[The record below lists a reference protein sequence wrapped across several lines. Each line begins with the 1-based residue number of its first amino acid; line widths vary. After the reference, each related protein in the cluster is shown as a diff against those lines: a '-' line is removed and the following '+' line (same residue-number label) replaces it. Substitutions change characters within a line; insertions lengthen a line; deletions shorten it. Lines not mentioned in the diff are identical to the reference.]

1 MQSPVFPDV
10 HLSMLQSV
18 ELPQVLRVK
27 LTHPYEPPVE
37 SIEAAVSQELSKSQQ
52 LKTLANGASVAV
64 AVGSRGISGIAT
76 VARAAVD
83 YLKSAGFS
91 PFIVPGMGSHGGGTA
106 EGQVDVLSGLGVTE
120 ESMGVPIKAT
130 MEVVKYGTSS
140 QGVDAVFDKNAA
152 GADGVVV
159 INRVKSHTSFDRP
172 IESGLT
178 KMVAVGLGKGEGAR
192 RVHVLGPQG
201 LRDVLPELAKISIE
215 NSPICYGLALVE
227 NPQKELVTIEGVEP
241 DQFYATDERL
251 LVKAKSLLARL
262 PFDQIDAL
270 VCELVGK
277 NISGAGMDF
286 AVTART
292 DIRGIDNPPK
302 PLIHRIGVLGVTP
315 ESKGNANG
323 IGMAD
328 YAPKDFINSIDLL
341 SIYFNGV
348 TASIVEKGRIPLVL
362 PHDLDVFRA
371 CVSTAWVADPTQAR
385 FCMIKSTSHLNE
397 ILVSPTLFADIEGRD
412 GVEVVEPARP
422 LNFSEEGKLLTHCNG

>member
-18 ELPQVLRVK
+18 ELPEVLRVK
-27 LTHPYEPPVE
+27 LTHPYAPAVAN
-37 SIEAAVSQELSKSQQ
+37 IDTAVSEELSKSQQ
-52 LKTLANGASVAV
+52 LGALAKGASVAV
-64 AVGSRGISGIAT
+64 AVGSRGISGIAK
-76 VARAAVD
+76 VARATVD
-83 YLKSAGFS
+83 HLKASGFS
-91 PFIVPGMGSHGGGTA
+91 PFIVPGMGSHGGGIA
-106 EGQVDVLSGLGVTE
+106 EGQVAVLAGLGVTE
-120 ESMGVPIKAT
+120 DSMGVPIRAT

-140 QGVDAVFDKNAA
+140 QGVDAMFDKNAA
-152 GADGVVV
+152 EADAVVV

-178 KMVAVGLGKGEGAR
+178 KMVAVGLGKGEGAK
-192 RVHVLGPQG
+192 RVHVLGPEG

-215 NSPICYGLALVE
+215 HSPICYGLALVE

-241 DQFYATDERL
+241 DQFYAADERL
-251 LVKAKSLLARL
+251 LIKAKSLLARL

-270 VCELVGK
+270 ICELVGK

-292 DIRGIDNPPK
+292 DIRGIENPPK

-328 YAPKDFINSIDLL
+328 FAPKDFINSIDLHA
-341 SIYFNGV
+341 IYFNGV
-348 TASIVEKGRIPLVL
+348 TAAIVEKGRIPLVL

-371 CVSTAWVADPTQAR
+371 SVSTSWVADPTQAR
-385 FCMIKSTSHLNE
+385 LCIIRSTSQMNE
-397 ILVSPTLFADIEGRD
+397 ILISPTLYAEIKDRPDIE
-412 GVEVVEPARP
+412 VLEQARP
-422 LNFSEEGKLLTHCNG
+422 IEFSDDGKLLTRCNG

>member
-1 MQSPVFPDV
+1 MQSPTFPAV

-18 ELPQVLRVK
+18 ELPKVIPVR
-27 LTHPYEPPVE
+27 LTHPTAPAVPD
-37 SIEAAVSQELSKSQQ
+37 IEAAVAAELAKSQR
-52 LKTLANGASVAV
+52 LKTLAQGASVAV
-64 AVGSRGISGIAT
+64 AVGSRGISGIARVAKAT
-76 VARAAVD
+76 VD
-83 YLKSAGFS
+83 HLKSMGLS
-91 PFIVPGMGSHGGGTA
+91 PFIVPGMGSHGGGIA
-106 EGQVDVLSGLGVTE
+106 EGQVAVLGGLGVTE
-120 ESMGVPIKAT
+120 ESMGVPIRAT

-140 QGVDAVFDKNAA
+140 QGVDAMFDKFASQ
-152 GADGVVV
+152 ADGVVV

-178 KMVAVGLGKGEGAR
+178 KMVAVGLGKGEGAK
-192 RVHVLGPQG
+192 RVHVLGPEG

-215 NSPICYGLALVE
+215 HSPICYGIALVE
-227 NPQKELVTIEGVEP
+227 NPHKELVTIEGVEP
-241 DQFYATDERL
+241 DNFYSADERL

-262 PFDQIDAL
+262 PFEQIDAL

-292 DIRGIDNPPK
+292 DIRGVDNPPN

-328 YAPKDFINSIDLL
+328 YAPMDFINSIDLH

-348 TASIVEKGRIPLVL
+348 TAAIVEKGRIPLVL

-385 FCMIKSTSHLNE
+385 LCMIRSTSQMNE
-397 ILVSPTLFADIEGRD
+397 VMVSPSLFEEIDGRDDIEKLGD
-412 GVEVVEPARP
+412 AQPIE
-422 LNFSEEGKLLTHCNG
+422 FSEDGKLLTRCKG

>member
-1 MQSPVFPDV
+1 MQSPTFPAV

-18 ELPQVLRVK
+18 ELPQVIPVK
-27 LTHPYEPPVE
+27 LTHPSAPAVAD
-37 SIEAAVSQELSKSQQ
+37 IEKAVAAELSKSQRLRALTQ
-52 LKTLANGASVAV
+52 GASVAV
-64 AVGSRGISGIAT
+64 AVGSRGISGIARVAKAT
-76 VARAAVD
+76 VD
-83 YLKSAGFS
+83 HLKSMGFS
-91 PFIVPGMGSHGGGTA
+91 PFIVPGMGSHGGGIA
-106 EGQVDVLSGLGVTE
+106 EGQVAVLAGLGVTE
-120 ESMGVPIKAT
+120 DSMGVPIRAT

-140 QGVDAVFDKNAA
+140 QGVDAMFDKYASQ
-152 GADGVVV
+152 ADGVVV

-178 KMVAVGLGKGEGAR
+178 KMVAVGLGKGEGAK
-192 RVHVLGPQG
+192 RVHVLGPEG

-215 NSPICYGLALVE
+215 NSPICYGIALVE

-241 DQFYATDERL
+241 DQFYSTDERL

-262 PFDQIDAL
+262 PFEQIDAL

-292 DIRGIDNPPK
+292 DIRGVDNPPK

-328 YAPKDFINSIDLL
+328 YAPMDFINSIDLH

-348 TASIVEKGRIPLVL
+348 TAAIVEKGRIPLVL

-385 FCMIKSTSHLNE
+385 LCMIRSTSQMNE
-397 ILVSPTLFADIEGRD
+397 IMVSPSLFEEISARDDVEMLGDAQPIE
-412 GVEVVEPARP
+412 
-422 LNFSEEGKLLTHCNG
+422 FSEDGKLLTRCKG

>member
-1 MQSPVFPDV
+1 MQSPDFPEV

-18 ELPQVLRVK
+18 ELPEVLRVK
-27 LTHPYEPPVE
+27 ITHPSAPAIAN
-37 SIEAAVSQELSKSQQ
+37 IETAVSEELSKSQQ
-52 LKTLANGASVAV
+52 LKTLAKGASVAV
-64 AVGSRGISGIAT
+64 AVGSRGISGIAK
-76 VARAAVD
+76 VARATVD
-83 YLKSAGFS
+83 HLKTSGFN
-91 PFIVPGMGSHGGGTA
+91 PFIVPGMGSHGGGIA
-106 EGQVDVLSGLGVTE
+106 EGQVAVLAGLGVTE
-120 ESMGVPIKAT
+120 ESMGVPIRAT

-140 QGVDAVFDKNAA
+140 QGVDAMFDKNAA
-152 GADGVVV
+152 EADAVVV

-178 KMVAVGLGKGEGAR
+178 KMVAVGLGKGEGAK
-192 RVHVLGPQG
+192 RVHVLGPEG
-201 LRDVLPELAKISIE
+201 LRDVLPELAKISID
-215 NSPICYGLALVE
+215 NSPICFGLALVE

-270 VCELVGK
+270 ICELVGK

-286 AVTART
+286 VVTGRT
-292 DIRGIDNPPK
+292 DIRGVENPPK
-302 PLIHRIGVLGVTP
+302 PLVHRIGVLGVTP

-328 YAPKDFINSIDLL
+328 FAPRDFINSIDLH

-348 TASIVEKGRIPLVL
+348 TAAIVEKGRIPLVL

-371 CVSTAWVADPTQAR
+371 SVSTSWVADPTQAR
-385 FCMIKSTSHLNE
+385 LCMIRSTSQMNE
-397 ILVSPTLFADIEGRD
+397 ILVSPTLFADIADRSDIEIL
-412 GVEVVEPARP
+412 EEARP
-422 LNFSEEGKLLTHCNG
+422 IEFSDDGKLLTHCNG

>member
-1 MQSPVFPDV
+1 MQSPVFPAV

-18 ELPQVLRVK
+18 QLPKVLRVK
-27 LTHPYEPPVE
+27 LTHPHAPAIVDLQ
-37 SIEAAVSQELSKSQQ
+37 AAVASELAKSRR
-52 LKTLANGASVAV
+52 LASLNQGASVAV
-64 AVGSRGISGIAT
+64 AIGSRGISGIAQ
-76 VARAAVD
+76 VARATVD
-83 YLKSAGFS
+83 HLKASGFS

-106 EGQVDVLSGLGVTE
+106 DGQIAVLSGLGVTE
-120 ESMGVPIKAT
+120 DSMGVPIRAT
-130 MEVVKYGTSS
+130 MEVVNYGTSS
-140 QGVDAVFDKNAA
+140 QGVDAMFDKNAA
-152 GADGVVV
+152 EADAVIV

-192 RVHVLGPQG
+192 RVHVLGPRG
-201 LRDVLPELAKISIE
+201 LRDVLPELARISIA
-215 NSPICYGLALVE
+215 NSPICYGIALVE
-227 NPQKELVTIEGVEP
+227 NPHKQLVVIEGVEP
-241 DQFYATDERL
+241 ENFYATDERL
-251 LVKAKSLLARL
+251 LVRAKSLLARL
-262 PFDQIDAL
+262 PFAQIDAL

-292 DIRGIDNPPK
+292 DIRGIENPPT

-328 YAPKDFINSIDLL
+328 YAPMDFINSIDLH

-348 TASIVEKGRIPLVL
+348 TAAIVEKGRIPLVL

-371 CVSTAWVADPTQAR
+371 CVSTAWVADPTEAR
-385 FCMIKSTSHLNE
+385 FCMIKSTAQMNE
-397 ILVSPTLFADIEGRD
+397 VLVSPTLFADIED
-412 GVEVVEPARP
+412 SPDMEVLEQARAIE
-422 LNFSEEGKLLTHCNG
+422 FSKEGKLLTHCSG

>member
-1 MQSPVFPDV
+1 MQSPTFPAV

-18 ELPQVLRVK
+18 ELPKVIPVR
-27 LTHPYEPPVE
+27 LTHPTAPAVPD
-37 SIEAAVSQELSKSQQ
+37 IEAAVAAELAKSQR
-52 LKTLANGASVAV
+52 LKTLAQGASVAV
-64 AVGSRGISGIAT
+64 AVGSRGISGIARVAKAT
-76 VARAAVD
+76 VD
-83 YLKSAGFS
+83 HLKSMGLS
-91 PFIVPGMGSHGGGTA
+91 PFIVPGMGSHGGGIA
-106 EGQVDVLSGLGVTE
+106 EGQVAVLGGLGVTE
-120 ESMGVPIKAT
+120 ESMGVPIRAT

-140 QGVDAVFDKNAA
+140 QGVDAMFDKFASQ
-152 GADGVVV
+152 ADGVVV

-178 KMVAVGLGKGEGAR
+178 KMVAVGLGKGEGAK
-192 RVHVLGPQG
+192 RVHVLGPEG

-215 NSPICYGLALVE
+215 HSPICYGIALVE
-227 NPQKELVTIEGVEP
+227 NPHKELVTIEGVEP
-241 DQFYATDERL
+241 DNFYSADERL

-262 PFDQIDAL
+262 PFEQIDAL

-292 DIRGIDNPPK
+292 DIRGVDNPPK

-328 YAPKDFINSIDLL
+328 YAPMDFINSIDLH

-348 TASIVEKGRIPLVL
+348 TAAIVEKGRIPLVL

-385 FCMIKSTSHLNE
+385 LCMIRSTSQMNE
-397 ILVSPTLFADIEGRD
+397 VMVSPSLFEEIDGRDDIEKLGD
-412 GVEVVEPARP
+412 AQPIE
-422 LNFSEEGKLLTHCNG
+422 FSEDGKLLTRCKG